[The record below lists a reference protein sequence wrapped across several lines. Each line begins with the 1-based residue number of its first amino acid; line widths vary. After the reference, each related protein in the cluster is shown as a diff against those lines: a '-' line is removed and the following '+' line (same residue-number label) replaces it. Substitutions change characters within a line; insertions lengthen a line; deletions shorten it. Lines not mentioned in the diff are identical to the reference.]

1 MHKFLKYGQQQ
12 NNLIITS
19 LGIKQMELIMT
30 SKNFQT
36 CSKDVVGKHEAR
48 NLSLMYSPRLAQI
61 RWF

>member
-1 MHKFLKYGQQQ
+1 MAILLHAFCMSAWVLW
-12 NNLIITS
+12 S
-19 LGIKQMELIMT
+19 MIMK